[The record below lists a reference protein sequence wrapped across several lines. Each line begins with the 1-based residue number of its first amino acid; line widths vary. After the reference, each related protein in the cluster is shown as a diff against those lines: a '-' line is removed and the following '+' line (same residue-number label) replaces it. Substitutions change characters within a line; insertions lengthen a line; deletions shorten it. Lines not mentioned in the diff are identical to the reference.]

1 MFHLTDEYVRTST
14 GNKTFGASAAADS
27 PEDAAFFVQL
37 VHKVTRLGLGL
48 HVRLGG
54 GYTCGRGLQGL
65 QGDAWHV
72 SMSHK
77 CETAFL
83 RGQSIKQAD
92 RFEISIMIFSHIV
105 IFSILFSCAYQ
116 HGLS

>member
-1 MFHLTDEYVRTST
+1 MFHLTDECVRTST

-37 VHKVTRLGLGL
+37 VHKVRQRGL

-54 GYTCGRGLQGL
+54 HACGRGLQGL

-72 SMSHK
+72 SMSDA
-77 CETAFL
+77 CV
-83 RGQSIKQAD
+83 R
-92 RFEISIMIFSHIV
+92 
-105 IFSILFSCAYQ
+105 
-116 HGLS
+116 